1 MFHRYLNLKK
11 GFLFSVLFLTL
22 PFACLQAKTFIY
34 CSESAPEGFD
44 PALYTTNSTW
54 DASSE
59 TLYDRLIEF
68 KPGTT
73 ETTTG
78 LVTGWESSDDGLE
91 YTFTLRE
98 GVQFHTTD
106 YFTPSRNFNAD
117 DVLFTYN
124 RQLDK
129 ESPWYNYTGTG
140 NWFIFDG
147 MDMPDTIKDI
157 IKIDDYTVRFIL
169 NQPDVTIL
177 AKLALNYGAIMSKE
191 YADQLEA
198 AGRMADLDSAPVGT
212 GPFRFVTYQ
221 NNAMIRYTAHEDYW
235 AGKPKI
241 DVLVFAITTDPAVRM
256 QRLRAGE
263 CHMAPYPLPS
273 DIDALERD
281 SNIELQS
288 MAGLN
293 IAYMAYNTAVA
304 PFDNVSVRHAL
315 NMAINR
321 QAIVD
326 GVYQNMGQIAKGGI
340 PPTMWGYDET
350 LEDIPYAPELA
361 RQMLSDAGVLPL
373 KMKIWAMPVSRPYM
387 PNARRTAELI
397 QSDLAKVGVE
407 AEIVSYEW
415 GEYLKRAREPD
426 RDGAVILGAT
436 SDYGDPDDILG
447 YFFTCARAGNGSNT
461 NWCHRPVESALQ
473 QARVTVDREA
483 RAALYAQ
490 VQREIHAAAPW
501 LPIAHS
507 TVVLPMA
514 KTVKGYVMEP
524 LGMHRFKNVDLEE

>member
-1 MFHRYLNLKK
+1 MPYLSLKK
-11 GFLFSVLFLTL
+11 TLLSSAFLLALSLTS
-22 PFACLQAKTFIY
+22 LQAKTFIY

-44 PALYTTNSTW
+44 PALYTTNNTW

-59 TLYDRLIEF
+59 TIYDRLIEF

-73 ETTTG
+73 EVTPG
-78 LVTGWESSDDGLE
+78 LATQWQASDDGLE
-91 YTFTLRE
+91 YTFSLRR
-98 GVQFHTTD
+98 GVKFHSND
-106 YFTPSRNFNAD
+106 RFTPTRDFNAD
-117 DVLFTYN
+117 DVLFTYH
-124 RQLDK
+124 RQMDK
-129 ESPWYNYTGTG
+129 DNPWYNYTETG
-140 NWFIFDG
+140 NWFIFEG
-147 MDMPDTIKDI
+147 MEMPDTIKEI
-157 IKIDDYTVRFIL
+157 IKIDDYQVRFVL

-198 AGRMADLDSAPVGT
+198 DGRMGDLDIYPIGT
-212 GPFRFVTYQ
+212 GPFYFVTYQ
-221 NNAMIRYTAHEDYW
+221 NNAAIRYAAHEDYW

-241 DVLVFAITTDPAVRM
+241 DDLVFAITIDPAVRI

-263 CHMAPYPLPS
+263 CHMAPYPLPA
-273 DIDALERD
+273 DLQALEND
-281 SNIELQS
+281 PNIEIQS

-293 IAYMAYNTAVA
+293 IAYMAYNTTQA
-304 PFDNVSVRHAL
+304 PFDNPQIRHAL

-321 QAIVD
+321 QAIID

-340 PPTMWGYDET
+340 PPAMWGYDNT
-350 LEDIPYAPELA
+350 LEDIPFDPERA
-361 RQMLSDAGVLPL
+361 RQMLEEAEALPL

-387 PNARRTAELI
+387 PNARRTAELM
-397 QSDLAKVGVE
+397 QADLAKIGVE
-407 AEIVSYEW
+407 AEVISYEW

-447 YFFTCARAGNGSNT
+447 YFFTCSRAGNGSNT
-461 NWCHRPVESALQ
+461 NWCNREVETALQ
-473 QARVTVDREA
+473 QARITADSQA
-483 RAALYAQ
+483 RSALYHQ
-490 VQREIHAAAPW
+490 VQREIHAGAPW

-507 TVVLPMA
+507 TVVLPMS
-514 KTVKGYVMEP
+514 KKVKNYVMEP